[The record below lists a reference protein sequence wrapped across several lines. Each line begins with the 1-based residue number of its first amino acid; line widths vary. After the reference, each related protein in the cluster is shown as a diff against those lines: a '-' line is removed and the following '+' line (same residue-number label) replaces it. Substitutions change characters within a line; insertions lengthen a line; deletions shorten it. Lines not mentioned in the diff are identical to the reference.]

1 MTLNEI
7 TLSTELVP
15 PTQVSPLIHSHIAKR
30 LHKMS
35 KLAGDLR
42 LKTDNTEAMD
52 VFNADMRWPLTK
64 ANSPPLWQRRGH
76 SHMCL
81 IFIPDECP
89 KEVYGQMQLKHH
101 VPHRS

>member
-1 MTLNEI
+1 
-7 TLSTELVP
+7 
-15 PTQVSPLIHSHIAKR
+15 
-30 LHKMS
+30 MS